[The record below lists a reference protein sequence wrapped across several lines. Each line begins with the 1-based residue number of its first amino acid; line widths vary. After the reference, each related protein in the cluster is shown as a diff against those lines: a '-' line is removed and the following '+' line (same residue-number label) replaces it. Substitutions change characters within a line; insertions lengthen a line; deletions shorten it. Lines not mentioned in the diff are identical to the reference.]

1 MYILSIGDSIL
12 QALRTLTLTV
22 CETIYS
28 LICFCFDIFNEM
40 GTVTLDI
47 DVNGIFKRVEFI
59 LGLFMLFRLTFAG
72 IQYLVD
78 PDAMTDK
85 QKGIGNII
93 KRVLIVIILLGSTNY
108 LFKEAYILQ
117 DRIIESRLI
126 EKIILPGATSSSSG
140 AGADIAWYTFSQ
152 FYTLN
157 TKEETECNS
166 AYKMLEQQ
174 FKDLGSMDAA
184 YLCLNEKMNKKENVS
199 NKQYVV
205 NFNGLI
211 ALLCGALLLWMIVVY
226 TVQLGI
232 RIFQLAYLQIVAPIP
247 IMMYLVPKGEENL
260 KKWGKQCL
268 STFLD
273 FFLRLATLDFVIL
286 VSQSLMTNQEN
297 LAAHFSTNNVFQE
310 GYVAVILIIA
320 LFAFA
325 KKVPELLKEL
335 FPSIGGT
342 GFDFGLHGKSAK
354 RIGTIAG
361 GALAGG
367 AVGLIGGHGIVGRA
381 KGLVGGIGQG
391 AISGA
396 KGKKISEISA
406 ARAKR
411 NKINRQASLN
421 GSTFGGRLDAR
432 MRNMFG
438 FETASEGIDRRIS
451 AIDEQIEA
459 IDNSPNMRTKRQ
471 NDAIIGARKAALE
484 EAKSQLLKENGT
496 YSNAGLKAD
505 RDKLSYLRAHLGE
518 KDSNGHTI
526 TTGMIQAQENLY
538 NTSLDN
544 ASRQFIDQHAT
555 DNAEIARQMQII
567 ENNAGTPITN
577 FAQMDAADNAAKS
590 SNTAIARAVEVAE
603 HDKQDLNEQ
612 KRQLNEQKRIPQAN
626 ENAINNK

>member
-12 QALRTLTLTV
+12 QALRTLTLAV

-40 GTVTLDI
+40 GTATLDI

-85 QKGIGNII
+85 QKGIGSII

-126 EKIILPGATSSSSG
+126 EKIILPGTTPSSSG

-157 TKEETECNS
+157 TKEKTECNS

-184 YLCLNEKMNKKENVS
+184 YLCLNDKMNTKENVS

-211 ALLCGALLLWMIVVY
+211 ALLCGALLLWMIVVC

-273 FFLRLATLDFVIL
+273 FFLRLAILDFVIL
-286 VSQSLMTNQEN
+286 VSQTLMTNQEN
-297 LAAHFSTNNVFQE
+297 LAVHFSTNNVFQE
-310 GYVAVILIIA
+310 GYVVVILIIA

-325 KKVPELLKEL
+325 KKVPNLLKEI
-335 FPSIGGT
+335 FPSTGST

-354 RIGTIAG
+354 QLGTF
-361 GALAGG
+361 AGG
-367 AVGLIGGHGIVGRA
+367 AVA
-381 KGLVGGIGQG
+381 GGIGG
-391 AISGA
+391 LVTGIKYG
-396 KGKKISEISA
+396 KGTA
-406 ARAKR
+406 
-411 NKINRQASLN
+411 
-421 GSTFGGRLDAR
+421 GGRLGGAITGLARGTLGGAKSKGNIFANASKGMANQRVAMQRAYNRNNDGSDFWGRTLGAGDA
-432 MRNMFG
+432 
-438 FETASEGIDRRIS
+438 A
-451 AIDEQIEA
+451 
-459 IDNSPNMRTKRQ
+459 RTKAAFDEELSFYDAYTKNADLVDSELAKNANVKAILAEQQALMSRGESGGPIPTAAEIASMDSRVKAVKQTALQ
-471 NDAIIGARKAALE
+471 NEMNRRGTADENKVLIAA
-484 EAKSQLLKENGT
+484 
-496 YSNAGLKAD
+496 
-505 RDKLSYLRAHLGE
+505 
-518 KDSNGHTI
+518 
-526 TTGMIQAQENLY
+526 
-538 NTSLDN
+538 LDN
-544 ASRQFIDQHAT
+544 AEAMRKKAVKSNYAGFEKYHETSVLDYSDNFLDSVKEVKNETRNIKDPSGSRNEAYKKAEA
-555 DNAEIARQMQII
+555 NAKY
-567 ENNAGTPITN
+567 
-577 FAQMDAADNAAKS
+577 AK
-590 SNTAIARAVEVAE
+590 
-603 HDKQDLNEQ
+603 DK
-612 KRQLNEQKRIPQAN
+612 
-626 ENAINNK
+626 

>member
-12 QALRTLTLTV
+12 QALRTLTLAV

-40 GTVTLDI
+40 GTATLDI

-85 QKGIGNII
+85 QKGIGSII

-126 EKIILPGATSSSSG
+126 EKIILPGTTSSSSS

-157 TKEETECNS
+157 TKEKTECNS

-184 YLCLNEKMNKKENVS
+184 YLCLNDKMNTKENVS

-273 FFLRLATLDFVIL
+273 FFLRLAILDFVIL
-286 VSQSLMTNQEN
+286 VSQTLMTNQEN
-297 LAAHFSTNNVFQE
+297 LAVHFSTNNVFQE
-310 GYVAVILIIA
+310 GYVVVILIIA

-325 KKVPELLKEL
+325 KKY
-335 FPSIGGT
+335 
-342 GFDFGLHGKSAK
+342 
-354 RIGTIAG
+354 
-361 GALAGG
+361 
-367 AVGLIGGHGIVGRA
+367 
-381 KGLVGGIGQG
+381 
-391 AISGA
+391 
-396 KGKKISEISA
+396 
-406 ARAKR
+406 
-411 NKINRQASLN
+411 
-421 GSTFGGRLDAR
+421 
-432 MRNMFG
+432 
-438 FETASEGIDRRIS
+438 
-451 AIDEQIEA
+451 QI
-459 IDNSPNMRTKRQ
+459 
-471 NDAIIGARKAALE
+471 
-484 EAKSQLLKENGT
+484 
-496 YSNAGLKAD
+496 Y
-505 RDKLSYLRAHLGE
+505 
-518 KDSNGHTI
+518 
-526 TTGMIQAQENLY
+526 
-538 NTSLDN
+538 
-544 ASRQFIDQHAT
+544 
-555 DNAEIARQMQII
+555 
-567 ENNAGTPITN
+567 
-577 FAQMDAADNAAKS
+577 
-590 SNTAIARAVEVAE
+590 
-603 HDKQDLNEQ
+603 
-612 KRQLNEQKRIPQAN
+612 
-626 ENAINNK
+626 

>member
-12 QALRTLTLTV
+12 QALRTLTLAV

-40 GTVTLDI
+40 GTATLDI

-85 QKGIGNII
+85 QKGIGSII

-126 EKIILPGATSSSSG
+126 EKIILPGTTSSSSS

-157 TKEETECNS
+157 TKEKTECNS

-184 YLCLNEKMNKKENVS
+184 YLCLNDKMSTKENVS

-273 FFLRLATLDFVIL
+273 FFLRLAILDFVIL

-310 GYVAVILIIA
+310 GYVVVILIIA

-325 KKVPELLKEL
+325 KKVPNLLKEI
-335 FPSIGGT
+335 FPSTGGAASFGFGLKMPDEAKKVGLFGT
-342 GFDFGLHGKSAK
+342 GAILGASGAAASNALHGIYNGVQGVKDAK
-354 RIGTIAG
+354 GKGNKWKAG
-361 GALAGG
+361 LKGFGAGALSVVGG
-367 AVGLIGGHGIVGRA
+367 AVSGFT
-381 KGLVGGIGQG
+381 KGARIKNMRGIGETVRTTNSNRDKRDLKQAAGYKPWNAVGDKVLGFAGLDTKAEGMIKEAQWQQQAAEASRG
-391 AISGA
+391 AIWKKAEDNVKDGTLTYEDYSFARSLKQDKDKSGNTIWRGLDKTGKEIIIKNDDLETAFA
-396 KGKKISEISA
+396 KVTEKGIDLPKAIRDNAAVDKRIKDEGKKIKGLEAANDSA
-406 ARAKR
+406 K
-411 NKINRQASLN
+411 K
-421 GSTFGGRLDAR
+421 
-432 MRNMFG
+432 
-438 FETASEGIDRRIS
+438 
-451 AIDEQIEA
+451 
-459 IDNSPNMRTKRQ
+459 
-471 NDAIIGARKAALE
+471 
-484 EAKSQLLKENGT
+484 
-496 YSNAGLKAD
+496 
-505 RDKLSYLRAHLGE
+505 
-518 KDSNGHTI
+518 
-526 TTGMIQAQENLY
+526 
-538 NTSLDN
+538 
-544 ASRQFIDQHAT
+544 
-555 DNAEIARQMQII
+555 
-567 ENNAGTPITN
+567 
-577 FAQMDAADNAAKS
+577 
-590 SNTAIARAVEVAE
+590 
-603 HDKQDLNEQ
+603 
-612 KRQLNEQKRIPQAN
+612 
-626 ENAINNK
+626 